1 MLITIKVNQPIVF
14 DNFPLVSFLRIF
26 LSFEIFNTA
35 KSIGIEVT
43 AFITAAYINAFIGS
57 ICTRLI
63 SRPIEVQEL

>member
-43 AFITAAYINAFIGS
+43 AFIIGH
-57 ICTRLI
+57 ILM
-63 SRPIEVQEL
+63 LL